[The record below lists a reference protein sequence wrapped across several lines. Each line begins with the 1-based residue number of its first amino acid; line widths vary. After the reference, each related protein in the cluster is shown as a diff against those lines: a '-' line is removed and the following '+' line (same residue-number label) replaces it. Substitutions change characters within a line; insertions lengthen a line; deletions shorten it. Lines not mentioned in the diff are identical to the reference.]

1 MASMRQSL
9 QVFLLGLGASV
20 LLAAPSACA
29 QSGEGLYA
37 APGHFITFPHKK
49 PAPVPPAPRPDAVVS
64 PILPRFWHDEANGRE
79 RASDFY
85 RFMSQYL
92 KYPEPAV
99 KAGVVG
105 RIYVRLTVGPNGKV
119 NAAQVVRRQVASLL
133 AAPPTPT
140 DVAAATASLEA
151 ETLRIF
157 WAAKFQ
163 VAKIKADT
171 VTVSASYQME

>member
-1 MASMRQSL
+1 MRQSL
-9 QVFLLGLGASV
+9 HIFLVGLGASW
-20 LLAAPSACA
+20 LLAAAPACA
-29 QSGEGLYA
+29 QSSGGVYA
-37 APGHFITFPHKK
+37 APGHLITFPHKSPPPPPAAA
-49 PAPVPPAPRPDAVVS
+49 PAPKADAVVS

-140 DVAAATASLEA
+140 DVAAATTSLEA

-157 WAAKFQ
+157 WAARFQ
-163 VAKIKADT
+163 VAKAKADT

>member
-1 MASMRQSL
+1 MARMRQSL
-9 QVFLLGLGASV
+9 LVFLLGLGGSCV
-20 LLAAPSACA
+20 LAAAPAYA
-29 QSGEGLYA
+29 QTGEGVYA
-37 APGHFITFPHKK
+37 APGHLITFPHRL
-49 PAPVPPAPRPDAVVS
+49 PPPAPRPDAVVS

-157 WAAKFQ
+157 WAARFQ
-163 VAKIKADT
+163 VAKVKADT

>member
-1 MASMRQSL
+1 MTQSL
-9 QVFLLGLGASV
+9 RVFVLGLGGSW
-20 LLAAPSACA
+20 LLAIAPACA
-29 QSGEGLYA
+29 QSGEGVYA
-37 APGHFITFPHKK
+37 APGHLITFPHRQ
-49 PAPVPPAPRPDAVVS
+49 PPPPPKVDAVVS

-140 DVAAATASLEA
+140 DVATATASLEA

-157 WAAKFQ
+157 WAARFQ
-163 VAKIKADT
+163 VAKVKADT

>member
-1 MASMRQSL
+1 MRQSL
-9 QVFLLGLGASV
+9 RVLVLGLGGSW
-20 LLAAPSACA
+20 LLAATPACA
-29 QSGEGLYA
+29 QVGEGVYA
-37 APGHFITFPHKK
+37 APGHLITFPHRQ
-49 PAPVPPAPRPDAVVS
+49 PPPQPKADAVVS

-133 AAPPTPT
+133 AAPPTAT
-140 DVAAATASLEA
+140 DVAAATTSLEA

-157 WAAKFQ
+157 WAARFQ
-163 VAKIKADT
+163 VAKAKADT

>member
-1 MASMRQSL
+1 
-9 QVFLLGLGASV
+9 
-20 LLAAPSACA
+20 
-29 QSGEGLYA
+29 
-37 APGHFITFPHKK
+37 
-49 PAPVPPAPRPDAVVS
+49 
-64 PILPRFWHDEANGRE
+64 
-79 RASDFY
+79 
-85 RFMSQYL
+85 MSQYL

-140 DVAAATASLEA
+140 DVA

-157 WAAKFQ
+157 WAARFQ
-163 VAKIKADT
+163 VAKAKADT

>member
-1 MASMRQSL
+1 MRQSL
-9 QVFLLGLGASV
+9 RVLFISLGGSWLLTV
-20 LLAAPSACA
+20 TPACA
-29 QSGEGLYA
+29 QTGEGVYA
-37 APGHFITFPHKK
+37 APGHLITFPHKK
-49 PAPVPPAPRPDAVVS
+49 PPLPPKPDAVIS
-64 PILPRFWHDEANGRE
+64 PILPRFWHDETNGRE

-157 WAAKFQ
+157 WAARFQ
-163 VAKIKADT
+163 VAKVRADT

>member
-1 MASMRQSL
+1 MRQSL
-9 QVFLLGLGASV
+9 RVFLMGLGGSW
-20 LLAAPSACA
+20 LLAAAPACA
-29 QSGEGLYA
+29 QVGEGVYA
-37 APGHFITFPHKK
+37 APGHLITFPHRK
-49 PAPVPPAPRPDAVVS
+49 PPPPPPKPDAVVS

-92 KYPEPAV
+92 KYPEAAV
-99 KAGVVG
+99 KAGMVG
-105 RIYVRLTVGPNGKV
+105 RIYVRLTVAPNGKV

-133 AAPPTPT
+133 AAPPAPT

-163 VAKIKADT
+163 VAKIKSDT